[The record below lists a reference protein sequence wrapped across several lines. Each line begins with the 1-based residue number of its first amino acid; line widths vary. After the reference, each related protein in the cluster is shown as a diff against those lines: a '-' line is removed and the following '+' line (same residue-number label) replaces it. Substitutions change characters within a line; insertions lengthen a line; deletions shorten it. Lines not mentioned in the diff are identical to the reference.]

1 MTPFHPANSVCVIT
15 GGASGIGRA
24 LAQAL
29 LQRGARAVIVADVN
43 LEAARETATALGR
56 SGGNVVAAALDV
68 GNAQAVRDL
77 VSRVEAE
84 WGAIDLWCSNAGINV
99 GKGLGEIAEWEQTLA
114 VNVMGHVH
122 AARAVLPGMKKRGAG
137 CFVVTASAAGL
148 LSDFRTATYTAS
160 KHAAVA
166 IAEWLAI
173 TARSDGIAV
182 HCICPEGVR
191 TGMTQASSEQA
202 AKGMVFLEA
211 EDVARHTL
219 DRIEAGEFL
228 ILPHPRVAEY
238 ELRRATDRQ
247 RWIESMQKAF
257 LRMLADQ
264 AAVH

>member
-1 MTPFHPANSVCVIT
+1 MKHFHPANAVAVVT

-24 LAQAL
+24 LCTTL
-29 LQRGARAVIVADVN
+29 VQRGARAVVVADLN
-43 LEAARETATALGR
+43 LEAARQVAEELGPK
-56 SGGNVVAAALDV
+56 AIPAALDV
-68 GNAQAVRDL
+68 ADPAAVRAL
-77 VSRVEAE
+77 VQKVEAE
-84 WGAIDLWCSNAGINV
+84 CGPIDLWCSNAGVNV
-99 GKGLGEIAEWEQTLA
+99 GKGLGELA
-114 VNVMGHVH
+114 DWQRALGVNVMGHVH
-122 AARAVLPGMKKRGAG
+122 AAQAVIPGMKTRGAG
-137 CFVVTASAAGL
+137 CFIVTSSAAGL

-166 IAEWLAI
+166 LAEWLAI
-173 TARSDGIAV
+173 TSRGDGVSV

-191 TGMTQASSEQA
+191 TAMTQVSSAQA

-219 DRIEAGEFL
+219 DRVEAGEFL

-238 ELRRATDRQ
+238 EVRRATDRQ

-264 AAVH
+264 AVVH

>member
-1 MTPFHPANSVCVIT
+1 MKHFQPTNAIAVVT

-24 LAQAL
+24 LCEAL
-29 LQRGARAVIVADVN
+29 LRKGARTVVVADLN
-43 LEAARETATALGR
+43 QEATNRVAAELGDR
-56 SGGNVVAAALDV
+56 AIPAALDV
-68 GNAQAVRDL
+68 ADPAAVRAL
-77 VSRVEAE
+77 VEKIEVEQ
-84 WGAIDLWCSNAGINV
+84 GPIDLWCSNAGINV
-99 GKGLGEIAEWEQTLA
+99 GKGLGELVDWQRALS

-122 AARAVLPGMKKRGAG
+122 AAQAVIPGMKKSGGG
-137 CFVVTASAAGL
+137 CFVVTSSAAGL

-166 IAEWLAI
+166 LAEWLAI
-173 TARSDGIAV
+173 TSRGDGVSV

-191 TGMTQASSEQA
+191 TAMTQESSAKA

-211 EDVARHTL
+211 EEVASHTL
-219 DRIEAGEFL
+219 ERIEAGEFL

-257 LRMLADQ
+257 ARMLADQ
-264 AAVH
+264 AVAQ

>member
-1 MTPFHPANSVCVIT
+1 MKNFHPSQALAVVT

-24 LAQAL
+24 LCEAL
-29 LQRGARAVIVADVN
+29 LQRGARRVVVADLHLDTAQRV
-43 LEAARETATALGR
+43 AAELG
-56 SGGNVVAAALDV
+56 SKAVAAALDV
-68 GNAQAVRDL
+68 ADAAAVRQL
-77 VSRVEAE
+77 VGQVEAE
-84 WGAIDLWCSNAGINV
+84 HGPIDLWCSNAGINV
-99 GKGLGEIAEWEQTLA
+99 GKGLGELADWQRALA

-122 AARAVLPGMKKRGAG
+122 GAQAVIPGMKKRGAG
-137 CFVVTASAAGL
+137 CFVVTSSAAGL

-166 IAEWLAI
+166 LAEWLAI
-173 TARSDGIAV
+173 TCRGDGVSV

-191 TGMTQASSEQA
+191 TAMTQASSAKA

-238 ELRRATDRQ
+238 EVRRATDRQ